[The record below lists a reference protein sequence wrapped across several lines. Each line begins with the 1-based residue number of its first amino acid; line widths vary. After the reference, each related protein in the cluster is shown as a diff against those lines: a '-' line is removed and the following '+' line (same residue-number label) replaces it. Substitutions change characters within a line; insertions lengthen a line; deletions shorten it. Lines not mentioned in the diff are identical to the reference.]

1 MLDVKFIRE
10 NPDLVKQA
18 VRKKRLEFGVDEFL
32 VLDENKRKLMAE
44 VEELRAKQN
53 RASDRISAIADENEK
68 NAAVK
73 ELRELKD
80 VLSGKEYEFK
90 KIDTEW
96 RRLMLDVPN
105 IPDPSVPDGA
115 DERDAREERKWG
127 EPRKFDFEPVGHITL
142 MERLDLLELERGTK
156 VSGFL

>member
-53 RASDRISAIADENEK
+53 RASDRISAIAD
-68 NAAVK
+68 
-73 ELRELKD
+73 
-80 VLSGKEYEFK
+80 
-90 KIDTEW
+90 
-96 RRLMLDVPN
+96 
-105 IPDPSVPDGA
+105 
-115 DERDAREERKWG
+115 
-127 EPRKFDFEPVGHITL
+127 
-142 MERLDLLELERGTK
+142 
-156 VSGFL
+156 